1 MLSSEFIE
9 LARHEP
15 LKLARA
21 LLRCFRSWAS
31 AGFLLDDFK
40 AQQFTL
46 DGRGDVYLVDGP
58 SLLRAFPVGEAVYRA
73 TSHHRQKN
81 NLPPPPSNCRK
92 NADCPSTKAH
102 HACGVAG
109 DCEAGARGAP
119 THRRTM
125 YEHFGAA
132 SGGRRRRF
140 RVAAVAST
148 GGLRA
153 ERPTAVL
160 GLQVESADEAN
171 VWRDRAR
178 ALDALVA
185 ADDTRGAHSGRK
197 SVARLSPT

>member
-1 MLSSEFIE
+1 MICRARSGGVVSALASRARSVLRTSAASPRVLAVSSGERPRPFDPPLSARSETAFG
-9 LARHEP
+9 LDAREERHG
-15 LKLARA
+15 RA
-21 LLRCFRSWAS
+21 
-31 AGFLLDDFK
+31 AGV
-40 AQQFTL
+40 
-46 DGRGDVYLVDGP
+46 R
-58 SLLRAFPVGEAVYRA
+58 R
-73 TSHHRQKN
+73 
-81 NLPPPPSNCRK
+81 
-92 NADCPSTKAH
+92 
-102 HACGVAG
+102 
-109 DCEAGARGAP
+109 AP

-160 GLQVESADEAN
+160 GLQVESVDEAN

-197 SVARLSPT
+197 SVARLSPSLKVRHDSTW